1 MGVVDQA
8 IEDRI
13 GQRGISDLGMPFIH
27 RELSGHEGGTE
38 AMAVF
43 EEFQEVPALFIGQG
57 GQSPVVQGDQIGFC
71 QGGQELGVA
80 PVAFGDLEILEEAG
94 ETEITG
100 RVSLSTGLVS
110 QCAGQEGLPASGGAC
125 NEKVVVPIHP
135 VAGSQLGDQGFVQ
148 AAGVAEVDI
157 LQSRGLPQA
166 GLMETGFQ
174 PAIFPV
180 GHFSIYEQSQAFL
193 EVEGI
198 DLGEPLLIFQSP
210 GHTGQAQ
217 GLEFFEGWMSQHI
230 GLPYW

>member
-13 GQRGISDLGMPFIH
+13 GQRGISDLGMPFIY

-38 AMAVF
+38 AMTVF
-43 EEFQEVPALFIGQG
+43 EEFQEVPALFIGEG
-57 GQSPVVQGDQIGFC
+57 GQTPVVQDDQIGFR

-80 PVAFGDLEILEEAG
+80 PVAFGDLEVLEEAG
-94 ETEITG
+94 ETEIAD
-100 RVSLSTGLVS
+100 RVSLSAGLVG
-110 QCAGQEGLPASGGAC
+110 QCTGQEGFPASGGAG
-125 NEKVVVPIHP
+125 NEKIVVLIHP

-166 GLMETGFQ
+166 GLTETGFQ

-180 GHFSIYEQSQAFL
+180 GHFPIYEQSQAFL
-193 EVEGI
+193 EAEGFA
-198 DLGEPLLIFQSP
+198 LGEPLLIFPSP

-230 GLPYW
+230 SPPYW

>member
-27 RELSGHEGGTE
+27 QELSGHEGGTE
-38 AMAVF
+38 SMTVF

-57 GQSPVVQGDQIGFC
+57 GQTPVVQDDKIGFS

-80 PVAFGDLEILEEAG
+80 PVAFGDLEVLEEAG
-94 ETEITG
+94 ETEIAD
-100 RVSLSTGLVS
+100 RVSLATGLVG
-110 QCAGQEGLPASGGAC
+110 QCTGQEGFPTSGGAG
-125 NEKVVVPIHP
+125 NEKIVVLIHP

-166 GLMETGFQ
+166 GLTETGFQ

-180 GHFSIYEQSQAFL
+180 GHFPIYEQSQAFL
-193 EVEGI
+193 EAEGI

-210 GHTGQAQ
+210 GHTG
-217 GLEFFEGWMSQHI
+217 
-230 GLPYW
+230 

>member
-27 RELSGHEGGTE
+27 RELSSHEGGME
-38 AMAVF
+38 AMTVF

-57 GQSPVVQGDQIGFC
+57 GQSPIVQGDQVGFS

-80 PVAFGDLEILEEAG
+80 PVAFGDLEVLEEAG
-94 ETEITG
+94 ETEIAD
-100 RVSLSTGLVS
+100 RVSLSAGLVG
-110 QCAGQEGLPASGGAC
+110 QCTGQEGFPASGGAG
-125 NEKVVVPIHP
+125 NEKVVVLIHP

-166 GLMETGFQ
+166 GLTETGFQ
-174 PAIFPV
+174 SAIFPV
-180 GHFSIYEQSQAFL
+180 GHFPIYEQSQAFL
-193 EVEGI
+193 EAEGF

-210 GHTGQAQ
+210 GHTVQA
-217 GLEFFEGWMSQHI
+217 
-230 GLPYW
+230 